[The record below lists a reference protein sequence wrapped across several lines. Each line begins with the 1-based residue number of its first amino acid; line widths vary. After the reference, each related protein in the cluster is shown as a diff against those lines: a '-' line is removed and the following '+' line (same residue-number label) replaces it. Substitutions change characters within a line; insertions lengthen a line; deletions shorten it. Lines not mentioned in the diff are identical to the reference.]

1 MRAVWLLAF
10 APAALSCSGTT
21 GYELVNFYAAA
32 RGPSDA
38 VQGQPLS
45 FVLDGQQNV
54 TLTKATLH
62 VGALYLTQS
71 VPTSGGG
78 PAPCVLPGTYAGV
91 FVGEVRGGGDVD
103 LLDPTPRFLSVTGQ
117 GSTIPAATGQVWLT
131 HGDVNAAGDPLPILT
146 LQGRFDLDGTPT
158 TFSAEITI
166 DASGAPASAPS
177 GSTLL
182 PGEVQICKQ
191 RIVSGIPVDVTLA
204 QAGTLVLA
212 VDPRALLENA
222 KLALLPQP
230 PGCATDRCFTS
241 DSTNQPSANLVANL
255 KSVGPYRFEWRP
267 AP

>member
-1 MRAVWLLAF
+1 MRAAWLLTL
-10 APAALSCSGTT
+10 APVALSCNGTT

-38 VQGQPLS
+38 VNGAPLM
-45 FVLDGQQNV
+45 FVLDGQQRV
-54 TLTKATLH
+54 TLTRATLH
-62 VGALYLTQS
+62 VGAIYLTQS

-103 LLDPTPRFLSVTGQ
+103 LLDPTPQFLAVTGE
-117 GSTIPAATGQVWLT
+117 GSTLPAATGQVWLT
-131 HGDVNAAGDPLPILT
+131 HGDVNASSDPVPVLT
-146 LQGRFDLDGTPT
+146 LEGSFDVGGAAT
-158 TFSAEITI
+158 TFSASIPI
-166 DASGAPASAPS
+166 DGSSAAASSQS
-177 GSTLL
+177 GSSLL

-191 RIVSGIPVDVTLA
+191 RIVSGIPVDLTLA

-222 KLALLPQP
+222 KLADLPRP
-230 PGCATDRCFTS
+230 PGCPTDRCFTA
-241 DSTNQPSANLVANL
+241 DATDQPSANLVANL
-255 KSVGPYRFEWRP
+255 KSVGPYRFEWHP